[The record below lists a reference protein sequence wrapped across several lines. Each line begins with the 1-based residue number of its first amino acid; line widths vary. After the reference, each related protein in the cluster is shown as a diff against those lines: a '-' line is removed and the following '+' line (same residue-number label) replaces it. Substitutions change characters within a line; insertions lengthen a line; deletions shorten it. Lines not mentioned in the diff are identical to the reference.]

1 MTLTNLPFFDPNTF
15 PNFAKTTVGY
25 DSIFKRLNELADGLP
40 KIPTYPPYNIRK
52 VEDNKYVIEMAV
64 AGFSKTD
71 IELTLDNGKLIVS
84 GSTKNQEE
92 DNSFYF
98 WKGIAERAFTRSFSL
113 ADTVEIKN
121 AEMVNGI
128 LKIFLENFIPEDKKP
143 KKIDIKD

>member
-1 MTLTNLPFFDPNTF
+1 MVTTAMKLFDPKLF
-15 PNFAKTTVGY
+15 DSFSVGFDRMFKDLNMQL
-25 DSIFKRLNELADGLP
+25 DSVKSAGF
-40 KIPTYPPYNIRK
+40 PPYNIKK
-52 VEDNKYVIEMAV
+52 VADNKYVIEMAV